1 MLLEWI
7 GHACFR
13 MTANDGTVVMTDPYD
28 ESVGIE
34 MIPLKADLI
43 TMSHEHHD
51 HSETCMIEGAP
62 VIARGPQL
70 AGAGSVTARV
80 VDSYHDDAQGAKRG
94 RNFIRI
100 FEIDGL
106 KVVHMGDQGCM
117 PREDVLEAIES
128 ADVMMIPV
136 GGTYTVDAEGAK
148 AIIEAVRPVCVVPMH
163 VKTQHCPYP
172 IAPVTDFLR
181 LMGAEDASAYEA
193 IEIAVGHVP
202 EGVLLMQPKADK
214 L

>member
-1 MLLEWI
+1 MKLEWI

-13 MTANDGTVVMTDPYD
+13 MTALDGTTVITDPYD
-28 ESVGIE
+28 ESVGIA
-34 MIPLKADLI
+34 MLPLCADLI

-51 HSETCMIEGAP
+51 HNETCMIKGQP
-62 VIARGPQL
+62 VIVHGGEL
-70 AGAGSVTARV
+70 AAVGSVTSRAAA
-80 VDSYHDDAQGAKRG
+80 SYHDDAQGAKRG

-117 PREDVLEAIES
+117 PDEDVLEAIAG

-136 GGTYTVDAEGAK
+136 GGTYTVDAQGAK
-148 AIIEAVRPVCVVPMH
+148 AIVEAAKPVCVVPMH
-163 VKTQHCPYP
+163 VKTKRCPYP
-172 IAPVTDFLR
+172 IAPMTDFLTV
-181 LMGAEDASAYEA
+181 MGAQSVSAYEA
-193 IEIAVGHVP
+193 IELAEDHLP
-202 EGVLLMQPKADK
+202 QGVLLMKPQADE